1 MAESASVTPGS
12 GRLRAMLSVAGMAF
26 RRDPWRASLALLPV
40 FPLLSGIIAISGRA
54 ILTVRPG
61 QSSHVILPSVAGG
74 IALMAAA
81 VVGYWQAANGLLRL
95 AQVTSAELDFA
106 VLEKLS
112 GVHTID
118 IYDDPKLVDRLEILR
133 VGRMPLANALAF
145 LGGTVS
151 LAVGTL
157 VAAGLFAAVN
167 PWLAALPL
175 VALPI
180 VVSYARTEAASGRAE
195 ERVAENRRIALHLYD
210 VGTGPG
216 EGKELRA
223 LGHSAALL
231 RRYAATWD
239 AVDAELTAAD
249 HYALKLRL
257 VSWTGCCAVV
267 AAVLAIVL
275 TTAENHVSGPSLFLL
290 AMAATQ
296 LTFLAANGAATVA
309 GLGNALQI
317 AAHYARIAD
326 ATADHSGPPA
336 DPVAAPRT
344 LQRRISLSA
353 VRFRYP
359 GALADALG
367 PIDLELP
374 SGSVTAVVGP
384 NGAGKSTL
392 VNLLLGLRRPTGGAI
407 IIDDRP
413 LADMDPAD
421 WFAQTSVV
429 CQDFTRFEL
438 TARESV
444 ASGDLSRL
452 AEDEATFRALARAEA
467 DVLVAAL
474 PDGLDTVLGQR
485 FGGRELSGGQWQ
497 RIALARGFMRPAPL
511 LLILDE
517 PTVSIDAV
525 TEQRLLERCVTNA
538 RSLAETFGSA
548 VVFVSHRY
556 ATTRLA
562 DQILMLEDGE
572 IVERGSHAELLAAGD
587 RYAEIYRSQQAAY
600 RTT

>member
-1 MAESASVTPGS
+1 
-12 GRLRAMLSVAGMAF
+12 
-26 RRDPWRASLALLPV
+26 
-40 FPLLSGIIAISGRA
+40 
-54 ILTVRPG
+54 
-61 QSSHVILPSVAGG
+61 
-74 IALMAAA
+74 
-81 VVGYWQAANGLLRL
+81 VVER
-95 AQVTSAELDFA
+95 
-106 VLEKLS
+106 LS

-118 IYDDPKLVDRLEILR
+118 VYDDPKFVDRLEILR

-145 LGGTVS
+145 LGGVIG
-151 LAVGTL
+151 LVVGTL
-157 VAAGLFAAVN
+157 VTAGLFAAVN

-175 VALPI
+175 LALPI
-180 VVSYARTEAASGRAE
+180 IIVYARTEAASGRAE

-223 LGHSAALL
+223 LGHSSALL

-239 AVDAELTAAD
+239 AVDADLTAAD
-249 HYALKLRL
+249 TYALKLRL
-257 VSWTGCCAVV
+257 VSWVGYCAVI
-267 AAVLAIVL
+267 AAVLATVL
-275 TTAENHVSGPSLFLL
+275 TTVDKHVSGPSLFLL

-296 LTFLAANGAATVA
+296 LTLLAANGAATVA
-309 GLGNALQI
+309 GLGNARQL
-317 AAHYARIAD
+317 AGHYAQIVD
-326 ATADHSGPPA
+326 ATAGKGA
-336 DPVAAPRT
+336 GRAGEFIATPRV
-344 LQRRISLSA
+344 LERRISLSG
-353 VRFRYP
+353 VSFRYP
-359 GALADALG
+359 GAAGDALG

-384 NGAGKSTL
+384 NGAGKTTL

-407 IIDDRP
+407 LIDGLP
-413 LADMDPAD
+413 MADMDPAE

-444 ASGDLSRL
+444 ASGDLTKL
-452 AEDEATFRALARAEA
+452 AEDEATLQALARAEA
-467 DVLVAAL
+467 DGLVTAL

-497 RIALARGFMRPAPL
+497 RIALARGFMRPSPL

-517 PTVSIDAV
+517 PTVSIDAI

-538 RSLAETFGSA
+538 RSLAETFGST

-562 DQILMLEDGE
+562 DQILMIEDGA
-572 IVERGSHAELLAAGD
+572 IIERGSHRELLAAGN

-600 RTT
+600 RTA